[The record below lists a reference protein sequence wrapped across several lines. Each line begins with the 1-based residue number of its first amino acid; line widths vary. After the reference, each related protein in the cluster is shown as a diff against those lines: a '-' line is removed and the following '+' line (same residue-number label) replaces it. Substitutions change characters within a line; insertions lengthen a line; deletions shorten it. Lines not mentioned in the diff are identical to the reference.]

1 MRKALFLLIFI
12 LSTPSFAQTARE
24 RLEDIEDTLHQ
35 MKVQRDW
42 DEIYRLQE
50 ENQRRHEEHLRQMEQ
65 GAQRQEQLNSVP
77 APVPEYSPGQ
87 SQTDAILNIVIK
99 TIIVAALS
107 IGVLY
112 FFRKVGNTSDKR
124 PINSSDETAYT
135 ETAFKEVSKVESI
148 IVVCPNCKSKYKVPQ
163 GRHLE
168 ISCKQKNC
176 LYKWKT
182 FT

>member
-1 MRKALFLLIFI
+1 MWKALFLLILI
-12 LSTPSFAQTARE
+12 LSTPSFAQTTRE

-65 GAQRQEQLNSVP
+65 SAQRQGQLNSV
-77 APVPEYSPGQ
+77 PVPEYSPSQ
-87 SQTDAILNIVIK
+87 SQADVILNAVIK

-107 IGVLY
+107 LGVLY
-112 FFRKVGNTSDKR
+112 FFRKIRSTSDNR
-124 PINSSDETAYT
+124 PINSSDETSYT
-135 ETAFKEVSKVESI
+135 ETVFKEVSKAESV
-148 IVVCPNCKSKYKVPQ
+148 IVVCPNCKAKYKVPK
-163 GRHLE
+163 GKHLE

-176 LYKWKT
+176 LYKWKI

>member
-1 MRKALFLLIFI
+1 MRKALFLLILV
-12 LSTPSFAQTARE
+12 LSMPSFGQTTRE
-24 RLEDIEDTLHQ
+24 RLDSIEDTLHDIQ
-35 MKVQRDW
+35 MQKGW
-42 DEIYRLQE
+42 DEINRLQE

-65 GAQRQEQLNSVP
+65 GAQRQEQLIYVP
-77 APVPEYSPGQ
+77 VPVPEYSPSQ
-87 SQTDAILNIVIK
+87 SQTDAILNAVIK

-124 PINSSDETAYT
+124 TINSSDETAYT

-148 IVVCPNCKSKYKVPQ
+148 IVVCPNCKAKYKVPQ

>member
-12 LSTPSFAQTARE
+12 LSIPSFAQTARE

-77 APVPEYSPGQ
+77 VPALVPEYYSSQ
-87 SQTDAILNIVIK
+87 SQTDAILNAVIK

-107 IGVLY
+107 LGVLY
-112 FFRKVGNTSDKR
+112 FFRKVRNTSDKR
-124 PINSSDETAYT
+124 SINSADET
-135 ETAFKEVSKVESI
+135 V
-148 IVVCPNCKSKYKVPQ
+148 
-163 GRHLE
+163 
-168 ISCKQKNC
+168 
-176 LYKWKT
+176 
-182 FT
+182 